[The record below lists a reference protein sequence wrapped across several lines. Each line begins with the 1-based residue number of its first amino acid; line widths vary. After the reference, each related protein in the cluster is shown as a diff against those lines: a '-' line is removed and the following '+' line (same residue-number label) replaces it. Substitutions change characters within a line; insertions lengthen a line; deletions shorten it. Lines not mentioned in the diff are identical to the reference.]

1 MQESDVLAF
10 CKCPFMPLM
19 FTFRVCVV
27 HTHDYII
34 RIRPINIRLYGAL
47 IQYAG
52 GKLAGLIMLVTLM
65 HVLSVQYLVAC
76 IYKKEADKKCK
87 IFR

>member
-19 FTFRVCVV
+19 FTFRVCAV

-34 RIRPINIRLYGAL
+34 RIRPINIRLCGAL

-52 GKLAGLIMLVTLM
+52 GKLAGLTMLVTLM
-65 HVLSVQYLVAC
+65 HVLVCSVLSSMYLQKGSRRKLQD
-76 IYKKEADKKCK
+76 I
-87 IFR
+87 

>member
-1 MQESDVLAF
+1 MQEPDVLAF

-19 FTFRVCVV
+19 FTFRVCAV

-34 RIRPINIRLYGAL
+34 RIRPINIRLYGVL

-52 GKLAGLIMLVTLM
+52 GKLAGLIMLV
-65 HVLSVQYLVAC
+65 H
-76 IYKKEADKKCK
+76 
-87 IFR
+87 

>member
-1 MQESDVLAF
+1 MQESDLFVF
-10 CKCPFMPLM
+10 CKCLFMPLM
-19 FTFRVCVV
+19 FTFRVCAV

-34 RIRPINIRLYGAL
+34 CKRPINIRLRVRWYSM
-47 IQYAG
+47 G

-76 IYKKEADKKCK
+76 IYKKEADEKYK